1 MNIADIKPYTGSVQY
16 KVDVGGGFLQKF
28 LDEQAVEEG
37 IDLDPDFQRG
47 HVWTPQNQTRYLE
60 HLLRGGTSSRTLIW
74 NCPGYDQSIST
85 SADADA
91 PKEMVI
97 VDGKQRL
104 TAILGFL
111 NGNRSEEHTSEL
123 QSLMSSTSDVF
134 C

>member
-74 NCPGYDQSIST
+74 NCTGYDHSIST
-85 SADADA
+85 SADEIGSASGRERVCTYVYISVVA
-91 PKEMVI
+91 V
-97 VDGKQRL
+97 
-104 TAILGFL
+104 
-111 NGNRSEEHTSEL
+111 
-123 QSLMSSTSDVF
+123 SLK
-134 C
+134 